1 MYNYVIDLKYQN
13 FVAFEGT
20 LDNLHVNYNI
30 LTLLVDDSAF
40 LFRLSS
46 HIMMWK
52 HIKGIKDPRYL
63 AQDEHEMVL
72 FNIVS
77 QNDSLRLQ
85 SHLLWRK

>member
-46 HIMMWK
+46 HIMM
-52 HIKGIKDPRYL
+52 
-63 AQDEHEMVL
+63 
-72 FNIVS
+72 
-77 QNDSLRLQ
+77 
-85 SHLLWRK
+85 